1 MPNELNPQTFV
12 LIPNL
17 GMQRITKKIV
27 LGVNKDYYDSLFL
40 GKIFEVDFV
49 TGKSNIFLKK
59 QK

>member
-1 MPNELNPQTFV
+1 MIMFCFFNKQQLDT
-12 LIPNL
+12 NL
-17 GMQRITKKIV
+17 GMQQITKKIV

>member
-1 MPNELNPQTFV
+1 MFCFFNKQQLDT
-12 LIPNL
+12 NL